1 MQFFVT
7 KGEINKAKGDLLVV
21 NVFED
26 QSHFAGLRETRR
38 SLDEGGKE
46 LKSVT
51 AAVDKITDGLL
62 SVVIKEDHFEGKLGA
77 TLLVRPNDKQLF
89 KRVLLIGLGKKKDF
103 SEEVVRRVAAIS
115 VNEAKKIQAK
125 KIVSVLHGAG
135 NGGLSAKVCAKAM
148 VEGAILAAYDFN
160 KHKSDKKNHVA
171 EIFEIITHDSHHARE
186 AEKGIEL
193 GRIYAESTVCIRD
206 LVNEPASHMRPI
218 DLVNAAKVV
227 AQSSKGKIKIKI
239 FDHAAL
245 ARMGANGI
253 LSVARGSDHEPFMVH
268 LTYKPVGAKKKIA
281 LVGKGVTYDSGG
293 ISLKPSDAMITMK
306 CDMSGA
312 AVVIG
317 AFSVLTK
324 LAPKVEV
331 HGIFAVCENMP
342 SGRALVPGDV
352 VKTMSK
358 KTVEILNT
366 DAEGRVTLAD
376 TLFYASKLQPTMI
389 IDLATL
395 TGACVSALGEEVAG
409 VMTNKPELV
418 QKILA
423 AAKEAGE
430 KMWEMPL
437 EENYKS
443 LIKSEVADLKNIGG
457 KYGGVLT
464 AGLFLQ
470 EFVGETPWVHIDIA
484 GPAYAEREFAPY
496 AKRGGTGFGVRT
508 ILEMI
513 KER

>member
-1 MQFFVT
+1 MQFVIT
-7 KGEINKAKGDLLVV
+7 RGEINEAKGDLLVV

-26 QSHFAGLRETRR
+26 Q
-38 SLDEGGKE
+38 KE
-46 LKSVT
+46 LKSAT
-51 AAVDKITDGLL
+51 AAIDKITGGLL
-62 SVVIKEDHFEGKLGA
+62 STVIKEDHFEGKPGA
-77 TLLVRPNDKQLF
+77 TLLVRPIGKLPF

-103 SEEVVRRVAAIS
+103 SEEIVRRAAAVS
-115 VNEAKKIQAK
+115 ANEAKKIQAK
-125 KIVSVLHGAG
+125 KIVSILHGAG
-135 NGGLSAKVCAKAM
+135 NGGLPAKVCAKAI
-148 VEGAILAAYDFN
+148 VEGATLAAYDFN
-160 KHKSDKKNHVA
+160 KHKSDKKNHA
-171 EIFEIITHDSHHARE
+171 TEIFEIITHNSQHARE

-193 GRIYAESTVCIRD
+193 GRIYAEATVRARD

-239 FDHAAL
+239 FDRAAL
-245 ARMGANGI
+245 TRIGANGI

-268 LTYKPVGAKKKIA
+268 LIYKPVGAKKKIA
-281 LVGKGVTYDSGG
+281 LVGKGLTYDSGG
-293 ISLKPSDAMITMK
+293 ISLKLSDSMMTMK

-312 AVVIG
+312 AAVIG

-324 LAPKVEV
+324 LAPKIEI
-331 HGIFAVCENMP
+331 HGIFAACENMP
-342 SGRALVPGDV
+342 SGKALVPGDV
-352 VKTMSK
+352 VKTLSK

-409 VMTNKPELV
+409 VMTNKPELA
-418 QKILA
+418 QKTLS

-430 KMWEMPL
+430 KMWELPL

-443 LIKSEVADLKNIGG
+443 LIKSEVADLKNLGG
-457 KYGGVLT
+457 KYGGALT

-484 GPAYAEREFAPY
+484 GPAFAEREFAPY

-508 ILEMI
+508 ILEFI
-513 KER
+513 RE